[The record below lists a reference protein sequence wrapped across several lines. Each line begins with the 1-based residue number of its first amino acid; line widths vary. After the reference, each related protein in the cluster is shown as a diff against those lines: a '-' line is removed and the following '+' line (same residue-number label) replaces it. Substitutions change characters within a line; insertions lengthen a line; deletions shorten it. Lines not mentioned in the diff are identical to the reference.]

1 MVQVQYDYDTVVGM
15 RCSLLVLVLGLASCI
30 TTTLKSGRQHLEEGD
45 LALSAGDYNKAE
57 AEYSTARYRA
67 DGSAW
72 VEDQGQ
78 RGIAKV
84 GIARIRARVPEL
96 RKLATP
102 PADAIAEVTNVRT
115 SLRGLGG
122 DAELDAQLVIVLG
135 EHAERWVLAEE
146 QRALAGDAFPAA
158 HAVTPLLALRDLP
171 GSIVAR
177 ASKLREDAGKVA
189 LRRAASAG
197 ASHPIAQRLHQGH
210 AAALGGPPVADGTSL
225 LAPYARSVVVELGA
239 PDGCALAALKPALA
253 RPGSRRL
260 ATVQVTIT
268 ACATSS
274 STTTSDEEATWTE
287 QVLAGYDTEL
297 VPEQVCE
304 TKCGSVLTGSEVCT
318 TSYQYSPPMQVCTPN
333 TLEKCFDECRTVQVP
348 RQVPRYRAEPRS
360 APRTLTTET
369 TTATATGTWKVTRDG
384 AERSGTFSINERNEY
399 AWAPALAGAAPKVV
413 GTKRTEADVAAWA
426 YQSAARTLQAA
437 LDELFAADVA
447 EAVASAQAAAGS
459 IDDEEEHW
467 ARAVLLGGA
476 DLGPIASRYDLDKG
490 RFLGLFAAQRFE
502 PTLIEDLPAP
512 RTFDDVPRDDE
523 GGRVL
528 EQDYRVLEAMKLP
541 SYGGRYSL
549 QVEAGLRSLPTVMTS
564 SGSEAGGDSAFLV
577 GVRAATHALGALL
590 RTSYWGGQV
599 VDELSGAIA
608 LGSRIGG
615 PTVVDNS
622 VSFAAATF
630 GVNYALGG
638 GYRRPGRGALFAGVR
653 ASYEAFLIGTSTGSY
668 ATAPLFVRAEAPLVH
683 GTVAAEVTGVSLLG
697 SASYGLSLHWA
708 NRRRSTS
715 ERGKYAQVRIEHT
728 TVDATSTDFG
738 DPAAMN
744 GDRQL
749 TDVGL
754 TTVMVL
760 YGRGW

>member
-1 MVQVQYDYDTVVGM
+1 M
-15 RCSLLVLVLGLASCI
+15 RSSLLVVGLGLGLAGCI
-30 TTTLKSGRQHLEEGD
+30 STTLKNGRQHLEQGD
-45 LALSAGDYNKAE
+45 VALAAGDYNQAE

-67 DGSAW
+67 DGNAW

-102 PADAIAEVTNVRT
+102 PADAIAEVTSVRT
-115 SLRGLGG
+115 ALRGLGG
-122 DAELDAQLVIVLG
+122 DAELDAQLVIVMG

-146 QRALAGDAFPAA
+146 QRAQAGNAFPAA

-171 GSIVAR
+171 ASIVAR
-177 ASKLREDAGKVA
+177 ASKLREDAGKAA

-225 LAPYARSVVVELGA
+225 LAPYARSVAVDLGA
-239 PDGCALAALKPALA
+239 PDGCALAALEPALA

-260 ATVQVTIT
+260 ATVEVAIT

-274 STTTSDEEATWTE
+274 STATSDEEATWTE
-287 QVLAGYDTEL
+287 QVLDGYDTEL

-304 TKCGSVLTGSEVCT
+304 SKCGSVLTGTEVCT

-333 TLEKCFDECRTVQVP
+333 TIERCIDVCNTVQVP

-399 AWAPALAGAAPKVV
+399 AWAPAVAGAEPKVV
-413 GTKRTEADVAAWA
+413 GTKRTEADVADRA
-426 YQSAARTLQAA
+426 YRSAAWTLQAA

-447 EAVASAQAAAGS
+447 QAVASAQAAASS

-467 ARAVLLGGA
+467 ARAVLLGGG
-476 DLGPIASRYDLDKG
+476 DLGPIATRYDLDKA
-490 RFLGLFAAQRFE
+490 RLLALFAAQRFE

-512 RTFDDVPRDDE
+512 RTFADVPRDE
-523 GGRVL
+523 GGGRVL
-528 EQDYRVLEAMKLP
+528 PQDYPLLEAMKLP
-541 SYGGRYSL
+541 SFGGRYSL
-549 QVEAGLRSLPTVMTS
+549 QVEASLRSLPTVMTS
-564 SGSEAGGDSAFLV
+564 GGSEAGGDSAFLV

-590 RTSYWGGQV
+590 GTSYWGFQV
-599 VDELSGAIA
+599 ADELSGTLA

-622 VSFAAATF
+622 LSFAAATF
-630 GVNYALGG
+630 GVNYALGA
-638 GYRRPGRGALFAGVR
+638 GYRVPGRGALFAGVR
-653 ASYEAFLIGTSTGSY
+653 ASYEGFLLGTSTGSY

-683 GTVAAEVTGVSLLG
+683 GTVAAEVTGVSLVG
-697 SASYGLSLHWA
+697 SSSYGLSLHWA

-715 ERGKYAQVRIEHT
+715 ERSKYVQLRIERT

-738 DPAAMN
+738 DTAAMN

-754 TTVMVL
+754 TSVMFL